1 MTVLSEEEV
10 RRALGELDGWEA
22 AGEEITKQFEFAD
35 FRAAVSFVVRVA
47 FEAEAA
53 NHHPDIDIR
62 YNKVRVTVSTHSE
75 GGLTAKDIDLARAVD
90 DLRR

>member
-10 RRALGELDGWEA
+10 RQALGELDGWEA
-22 AGEEITKQFEFAD
+22 AGSEITKQLEFAD
-35 FRAAVSFVVRVA
+35 FRAAVSFVVSIA

-75 GGLTAKDIDLARAVD
+75 GGVTAKDIDLARAVD
-90 DLRR
+90 NLRR